1 VCEQLELGRI
11 NIYYTDARSMFAVDE
26 RELITMVL
34 FWGLNLEVMVV
45 YDLGDGG
52 GFYVRISSDD

>member
-1 VCEQLELGRI
+1 
-11 NIYYTDARSMFAVDE
+11 MFAVDE